1 MKNYKLY
8 DDVLDT
14 LKYSYIDVI
23 SSNGEDFKRN
33 YSQSGLKYPLKQI
46 KNDIKI
52 LEDGLKYDFNTL
64 LDISLNGRKAEDI
77 LIDIG
82 YNAIISLY
90 MFSKQKN
97 MKSFIDGHSIRGTI
111 LTPHSEQILF
121 CSENNT
127 ESNKELEKQHEELN
141 RSDLVDE

>member
-82 YNAIISLY
+82 YNAIMSLY
-90 MFSKQKN
+90 MLSEQKN
-97 MKSFIDGHSIRGTI
+97 ITNFVCSHSINGKALI
-111 LTPHSEQILF
+111 PQSEKVLF

-127 ESNKELEKQHEELN
+127 KSNEELT
-141 RSDLVDE
+141 RSDSLDE

>member
-14 LKYSYIDVI
+14 LKYAYIDVI
-23 SSNGEDFKRN
+23 SSNGEDFKNN
-33 YSQSGLKYPLKQI
+33 YSQSGLEHSLKQI
-46 KNDIKI
+46 KNDIKT
-52 LEDGLKYDFNTL
+52 LEHGLKYDFNTL

-82 YNAIISLY
+82 YNAIMSLY

-97 MKSFIDGHSIRGTI
+97 MTNFVHSHSISGKVLIPESKQVLFYNKNNSEFREK
-111 LTPHSEQILF
+111 LT
-121 CSENNT
+121 
-127 ESNKELEKQHEELN
+127 
-141 RSDLVDE
+141 RSDSLDE